1 MSAPKK
7 VAVVGGGISG
17 LTAAYRL
24 HSLCQQ
30 SGIPVNLSILEARV
44 RFGGVIETFARDGF
58 LMEGGPDSFISE
70 KPWAL
75 ELCRELGLEK
85 DIIQTNP
92 DMRRSFILSG
102 SKLMPVPE
110 GFYLMAP
117 SSLGALVRTPL
128 ISLAGKLRM
137 AMECL
142 VPAKKNVED
151 ESVAS
156 FIRRRFGR
164 EALDKIGQPMIGGIY
179 TADPESLSLQTT
191 FPRFLSMER
200 EFGSV
205 SRALMRPKLA
215 DQAAEKKASGPR
227 YSLFLTLKNGLDSMV
242 SALKAKMSGV
252 EFLCGAEVA
261 QVSNDRGWKIH
272 LRNGREIAADA
283 VCLAVPAP
291 HAAGMLA
298 DFAPDLAAGLN
309 TIPYES
315 VATLHFVFSPGDIR
329 HPLNGFGF
337 VVPATEKRNM
347 VGCTF
352 SHVKFPGRAGNSSGI
367 LLRVF
372 LGGAM
377 ERDTMDLDDKT
388 LEKIV
393 LAELDEVLGVRNA
406 PRDTVLRR
414 WHQSMPQYHVG
425 HQQRVRDLFSKAAAY
440 PGLFLTGNAYEGV
453 GIPDCI
459 HHASQTAEKIVSFLK

>member
-1 MSAPKK
+1 VNAPKK

-17 LTAAYRL
+17 LAAAYRL
-24 HSLCQQ
+24 SILAKETRLPL
-30 SGIPVNLSILEARV
+30 ILSVLEARH
-44 RFGGVIETFARDGF
+44 RFGGVIETFNRDGF

-102 SKLMPVPE
+102 SKLVPVPE

-117 SSLGALVRTPL
+117 SSLGALVKTPL
-128 ISLAGKLRM
+128 ISLGGKLRM
-137 AMECL
+137 AAECL
-142 VPAKKNVED
+142 VPAKKEEGD

-164 EALDKIGQPMIGGIY
+164 EALERIGQPMIGGIY
-179 TADPESLSLQTT
+179 TADPESLSLQAT
-191 FPRFLSMER
+191 FPRFLSMEK

-205 SRALMRPKLA
+205 SRALMRPKP
-215 DQAAEKKASGPR
+215 AAEKKASGPR
-227 YSLFLTLKNGLDSMV
+227 YSLFLTRKNGLDSLV
-242 SALKAKMSGV
+242 GALKEKMGGV
-252 EFLCGAEVA
+252 EFLAGSEVA
-261 QVSNDRGWKIH
+261 HVSRDHGWQIH
-272 LRNGREIAADA
+272 LRDGRKMEVDA

-298 DFAPDLAAGLN
+298 GFAPDLAAGLN
-309 TIPYES
+309 AIPYES

-337 VVPATEKRNM
+337 VVPAAEKRNM

-352 SHVKFPGRAGNSSGI
+352 SHVKFPGRAGNSAGI
-367 LLRVF
+367 L
-372 LGGAM
+372 
-377 ERDTMDLDDKT
+377 
-388 LEKIV
+388 
-393 LAELDEVLGVRNA
+393 
-406 PRDTVLRR
+406 RR
-414 WHQSMPQYHVG
+414 ETWW
-425 HQQRVRDLFSKAAAY
+425 AA
-440 PGLFLTGNAYEGV
+440 LFLTLNFRAA
-453 GIPDCI
+453 P
-459 HHASQTAEKIVSFLK
+459 ATAPVSCSAFFWAAPCKGTLWIWMTKPWKKKSLGSWMKFWALKPGRATR

>member
-1 MSAPKK
+1 VNAPKK

-17 LTAAYRL
+17 LAAAYRL
-24 HSLCQQ
+24 STLSKEAKLPLSL
-30 SGIPVNLSILEARV
+30 SVLEARG
-44 RFGGVIETFARDGF
+44 RFGGVIETFNRDGF

-75 ELCRELGLEK
+75 ELCRELGLEN

-102 SKLMPVPE
+102 SKLVPVPE

-117 SSLGALVRTPL
+117 SSLGALVKTPL

-137 AMECL
+137 AAEFL
-142 VPAKKNVED
+142 VPAKKEEGD

-164 EALDKIGQPMIGGIY
+164 EALDRIGQPMIGGIY
-179 TADPESLSLQTT
+179 TADPESLSLQAT
-191 FPRFLSMER
+191 FPRFLSMEK

-205 SRALMRPKLA
+205 SRALMRPKP
-215 DQAAEKKASGPR
+215 AAEKKASGPR
-227 YSLFLTLKNGLDSMV
+227 YSLFLTLKNGLDSLV
-242 SALKAKMSGV
+242 SALKEKMNGV

-261 QVSNDRGWKIH
+261 NVSKERGWKIH
-272 LRNGREIAADA
+272 LRDGRQIEADA

-291 HAAGMLA
+291 HAAGLLA
-298 DFAPDLAAGLN
+298 GFAPDLAAGLN
-309 TIPYES
+309 AIPYES

-337 VVPATEKRNM
+337 VVPAAEKRNM

-352 SHVKFPGRAGNSSGI
+352 SHVKFPGRAGNSAGI

-377 ERDTMDLDDKT
+377 QRDVMDLDDKT
-388 LEKIV
+388 LEEKI
-393 LAELDEVLGVRNA
+393 LGELDEILGVKAR
-406 PRDTVLRR
+406 PRDTVIRR

-425 HQQRVRDLFSKAAAY
+425 HQQRVRDIFKQAAAY
-440 PGLFLTGNAYEGV
+440 PGLFFTGNAYEGV
-453 GIPDCI
+453 GLPDCI
-459 HHASQTAEKIVSFLK
+459 HHGSQTAEKIVSFFQ